1 MGHIFLDVKHG
12 PGLAEFV
19 PAFFMIK
26 GEAMRNVGYDEFHD
40 STNGFRE
47 VRKERLSA
55 EY

>member
-1 MGHIFLDVKHG
+1 MDVNHV
-12 PGLAEFV
+12 PGLTEFV
-19 PAFFMIK
+19 PVFFMIK
-26 GEAMRNVGYDEFHD
+26 GEAVRNVRYDEFHD